1 MSRRSTRTGRHI
13 LVVLG
18 AAVALV
24 LATLVGPPAG
34 AAGRGSAE
42 ASLNVYSASLTAEQA
57 GELARSGH
65 DMSSAK
71 GTADGVTADLVLT
84 SQEASALRDRG
95 MSVKLKRLK
104 DGKTVQEFA
113 AAQAANGFTVW
124 RSYDE
129 AGGIRDQLYAAARK
143 NPQLVKLEV
152 LGHTA
157 QGRELIAVK
166 LTQGAQ
172 EVPDGSRAA
181 VLYSSTQHAREW
193 ISTEVNRRLMTHFID
208 RWRPNDR

>member
-24 LATLVGPPAG
+24 LGTLWGAPAG
-34 AAGRGSAE
+34 AAGRGSAK
-42 ASLNVYSASLTAEQA
+42 APAPLDVYSASLTAKQA

-71 GTADGVTADLVLT
+71 STADGVSADLVLT
-84 SQEASALRDRG
+84 AQEASALRDRG

-104 DGKTVQEFA
+104 DGKTVREFA

-129 AGGIRDQLYAAARK
+129 AGGIRDQLYAAA
-143 NPQLVKLEV
+143 
-152 LGHTA
+152 
-157 QGRELIAVK
+157 
-166 LTQGAQ
+166 
-172 EVPDGSRAA
+172 
-181 VLYSSTQHAREW
+181 ARIPSW
-193 ISTEVNRRLMTHFID
+193 
-208 RWRPNDR
+208 